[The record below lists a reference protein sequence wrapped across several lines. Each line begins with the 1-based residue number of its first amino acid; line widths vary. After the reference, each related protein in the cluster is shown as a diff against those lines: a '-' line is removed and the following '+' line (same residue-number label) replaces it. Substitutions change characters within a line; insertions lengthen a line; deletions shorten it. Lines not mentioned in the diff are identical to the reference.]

1 MSSLLISSSVG
12 GLVSGI
18 SSGLSNRASLDA
30 AEKSANY
37 NAAVAE
43 NNAKAASAEGGMAV
57 GSVTSDANQSIASG
71 LSTMLGAGSVGGS
84 VDTATL
90 QGYQDLDSDVAA
102 IKYKY
107 DTEVANYKNE
117 AALQKYNA
125 ASAASQKSSAIW
137 GGVLS
142 GISSAISPWAS
153 VAADSVSN
161 YLQQSRRGECHRYIN
176 LKFHFL
182 PHDRVA
188 LTYLLQTTICR
199 RAFLRWHRTLTL
211 LAMQS

>member
-153 VAADSVSN
+153 VAADSVSK
-161 YLQQSRRGECHRYIN
+161 LS
-176 LKFHFL
+176 
-182 PHDRVA
+182 
-188 LTYLLQTTICR
+188 TTK
-199 RAFLRWHRTLTL
+199 
-211 LAMQS
+211 